1 MIKNK
6 LLLSLGTL
14 GLAASFGLATI
25 APASADQ
32 AAVTRNTILGAAALI
47 AGIAIESNVA
57 NKNAQAAAEQNYYN
71 NGYNG
76 NGYNGNGY
84 TGNGYTG
91 NGYNGNGRNGWNGNG
106 ANQRGSRHLDQR
118 NDH

>member
-6 LLLSLGTL
+6 LFLSLGTL
-14 GLAASFGLATI
+14 GLAASLGFATI

-57 NKNAQAAAEQNYYN
+57 NKNAQAAAQQGYYD
-71 NGYNG
+71 NGSNG
-76 NGYNGNGY
+76 NGWNGND
-84 TGNGYTG
+84 
-91 NGYNGNGRNGWNGNG
+91 RNGWNGNG
-106 ANQRGSRHLDQR
+106 YGR
-118 NDH
+118 NDQGRRYTNGRG

>member
-6 LLLSLGTL
+6 LFLSLGTL
-14 GLAASFGLATI
+14 GLAASLGFATI

-57 NKNAQAAAEQNYYN
+57 NKNAQAAAQQSYYD
-71 NGYNG
+71 NGWNG
-76 NGYNGNGY
+76 NGWNGN
-84 TGNGYTG
+84 N
-91 NGYNGNGRNGWNGNG
+91 RNGWNGN
-106 ANQRGSRHLDQR
+106 NGSNGNGYGR
-118 NDH
+118 NDQGRRYTNGRG